1 MELLNIHAI
10 DRKGVRSLGPGLRY
24 AIWLQGCPFDC
35 DGCITPE
42 AKPVVANKIYT
53 IDSICKDIISS
64 KCEGLTISG
73 GEPFL
78 QAEGLQKL
86 LTTVH
91 QARPNLTV
99 IIFTGF
105 LKENLLGAEALAV
118 LKHTDLL
125 IDGPDNKTFNDG
137 KGLRGSSNQKF
148 HFLTNRLLPW
158 KEKIV
163 SGKRSLEISFNNG
176 IIESV
181 GIPLNHNITHPQIDK
196 AYEQRI

>member
-24 AIWLQGCPFDC
+24 AIWLQGCPFHC
-35 DGCITPE
+35 DGCITPQ
-42 AKPVVANKIYT
+42 ASPVEANKIYT
-53 IDSICKDIISS
+53 TDSICKDIIASP
-64 KCEGLTISG
+64 CDGLTISG

-86 LTTVH
+86 LETVH
-91 QARPNLTV
+91 QARPDLTV

-118 LKHTDLL
+118 LTHTDLL
-125 IDGPDNKTFNDG
+125 IDGPYNKALNDG

-158 KEKIV
+158 KEEIV
-163 SGKRSLEISFNNG
+163 SGKRSLEISFKNG
-176 IIESV
+176 VIEAV
-181 GIPLNHNITHPQIDK
+181 GIPLNHPIIQPLN
-196 AYEQRI
+196 R